1 MASASAVGRML
12 PLSRL
17 NASSAFVERVPS
29 TSGFVVTAHSYFFL
43 RLLATSSSKSF
54 YGCDISSFVTHFF
67 LLHSK
72 PSITKVNRN
81 PPSFASLD
89 GGVGLVRGGC
99 PRLHLLPHALPD
111 LPFQFASP
119 WQILN
124 DVADTPLPL
133 VQPTTGTLRELRPEP
148 TQSSSDLR
156 TQPPSPTQERYA
168 SASNF
173 ANLPKN
179 SSGRFLS
186 VSNNGCNAHRRSRTC
201 HRAHLPHR
209 CPLPP
214 RAPPHRLR
222 TRRDSRLSP
231 GKPISC
237 TNQLKASRK
246 KKRASPTTT
255 AARQYPGVCG
265 SVDWVLQHRVS
276 APSSRRRSRPP
287 SRTGTRNCAACQL
300 PKIIS

>member
-173 ANLPKN
+173 ANLPKIPLDA
-179 SSGRFLS
+179 SCPSPIMAAMHTDEAELVIEPTSPIDALFLHGHHLTDYEREEILDFRQ
-186 VSNNGCNAHRRSRTC
+186 VSQSA
-201 HRAHLPHR
+201 
-209 CPLPP
+209 
-214 RAPPHRLR
+214 AP
-222 TRRDSRLSP
+222 
-231 GKPISC
+231 I
-237 TNQLKASRK
+237 N
-246 KKRASPTTT
+246 
-255 AARQYPGVCG
+255 
-265 SVDWVLQHRVS
+265 
-276 APSSRRRSRPP
+276 
-287 SRTGTRNCAACQL
+287 
-300 PKIIS
+300 